1 MQLQM
6 KKRTI
11 IFTVL
16 IITSLIIT
24 SILIVKLS
32 SASVRSYSLKTDKV
46 TDGWGYTIFI
56 KNKVFIK
63 QDIIPGIPV
72 KKPFATE
79 KDAEIVGELMIEKLE
94 NKKIPSISYKEL
106 QINGVNL

>member
-1 MQLQM
+1 M

-16 IITSLIIT
+16 IITS
-24 SILIVKLS
+24 ILIVKLS
-32 SASVRSYSLKTDKV
+32 NTSTRSYNLKTDKV
-46 TDGWGYTIFI
+46 TNGWGYTIFI

-79 KDAEIVGELMIEKLE
+79 KDAIIVGKLMIEKLT

-106 QINGVNL
+106 QINGVIL

>member
-1 MQLQM
+1 M

-16 IITSLIIT
+16 IITS
-24 SILIVKLS
+24 ILIVKLS
-32 SASVRSYSLKTDKV
+32 NTSARSYNLKTDKV
-46 TDGWGYTIFI
+46 TNGWGYTIFI

-79 KDAEIVGELMIEKLE
+79 KDAIIVGKLMVEKLK

-106 QINGVNL
+106 QINGVIL